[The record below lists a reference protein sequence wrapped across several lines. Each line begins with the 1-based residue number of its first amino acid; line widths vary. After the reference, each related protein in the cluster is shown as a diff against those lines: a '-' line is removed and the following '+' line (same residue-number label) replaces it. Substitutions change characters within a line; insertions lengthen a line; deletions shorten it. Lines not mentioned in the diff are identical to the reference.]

1 MYTLL
6 LTLKKGV
13 HIMATEQ
20 RLAISYCRIST
31 KVKGKSVEESVGYQ
45 QQEINN
51 YAKQKGL
58 ELIRE
63 FSDVGYSGKNTDRPE
78 LKEMVEYLRYTELKI
93 EELII
98 YSIDRFGR
106 DLQHNIKQMLVI
118 SNLVKVSF
126 VTFPISSE
134 ADSFKFMFLLRTGVA
149 QDERERLL
157 MRCASGRSNKILNRK
172 SFDGN
177 YYPLGLIK
185 EEDSETLI
193 STSPSKIVDLQQE

>member
-1 MYTLL
+1 
-6 LTLKKGV
+6 
-13 HIMATEQ
+13 MATEQ
-20 RLAISYCRIST
+20 RLAISYCRKST

-58 ELIRE
+58 EIIRK
-63 FSDVGYSGKNTDRPE
+63 FSDVGYSGKNTNRPE
-78 LKEMVEYLRYTELKI
+78 LQEMVEYLRTTEMKI

-118 SNLVKVSF
+118 LDLVTVSF
-126 VTFPISSE
+126 VTFPISN
-134 ADSFKFMFLLRTGVA
+134 DSDPFKLMFLFMTGVA
-149 QDERERLL
+149 LDERERLL
-157 MRCASGRSNKILNRK
+157 MRCASGRNNKVINRK

-193 STSPSKIVDLQQE
+193 GPSPSKIVVQ